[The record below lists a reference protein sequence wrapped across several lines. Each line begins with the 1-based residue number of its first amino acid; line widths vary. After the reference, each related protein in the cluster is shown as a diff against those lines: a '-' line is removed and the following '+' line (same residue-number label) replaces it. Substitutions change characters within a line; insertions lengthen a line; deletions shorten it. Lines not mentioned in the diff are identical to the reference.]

1 MLNEMN
7 ILAIGAHPDDI
18 ELGCGGVLLKSI
30 NEGHNVYAYTLT
42 RGSASGDPEKRCEEL
57 IYSAN
62 YMGLNTLWIDN
73 FPDAKL
79 SLNSDLINH
88 IEYFIRKS
96 NADVVFTHSLLDFH
110 HDHRAVASSTLEA
123 GRYISNIL
131 TYEISITK
139 DFNPQ
144 VFFDISDVIEDKIHL
159 LNVFL
164 SQRGKSFLAADA
176 IKGLAQYRAYQSR
189 LPQNVTHVEAFEII
203 KMGLQSNFSLIES
216 NSSLAVPVRENM
228 STDHLKSTTIE
239 IITNN
244 NDLINYTDIIE
255 YNPPYT
261 IEKKVINNLNPTNF
275 EQNIPINFEQEV
287 N

>member
-1 MLNEMN
+1 MN
-7 ILAIGAHPDDI
+7 ILAIGAHPDDV
-18 ELGCGGVLLKSI
+18 ELGCGGLLLKSI
-30 NEGHNVYAYTLT
+30 NEGHNVYALTLT

-57 IYSAN
+57 VYSAN

-73 FPDAKL
+73 FEDSKL
-79 SLNSDLINH
+79 SLTCDLINH

-110 HDHRAVASSTLEA
+110 HDHRAVAAATREA
-123 GRYISNIL
+123 GRNIINIL

-139 DFNPQ
+139 DFSPQ
-144 VFFDISDVIEDKIHL
+144 VFFDISDVVEDKIHL

-203 KMGLQSNFSLIES
+203 KIGLQSNFSLIQR
-216 NSSLAVPVRENM
+216 NCTLAEPIKENV
-228 STDHLKSTTIE
+228 STGIETSTVE
-239 IITNN
+239 IIRNN
-244 NDLINYTDIIE
+244 NDILDYTDIIE
-255 YNPPYT
+255 YKPP
-261 IEKKVINNLNPTNF
+261 IVKKVTNNFIPTNLEQNITTNF
-275 EQNIPINFEQEV
+275 EQNV

>member
-1 MLNEMN
+1 MN

-57 IYSAN
+57 VYSAN

-73 FPDAKL
+73 FEDSKL
-79 SLNSDLINH
+79 SLTCDLINH

-110 HDHRAVASSTLEA
+110 HDHRAVAAATREA
-123 GRYISNIL
+123 GRNIINIL

-144 VFFDISDVIEDKIHL
+144 VFFDISDVVEDKIHL

-203 KMGLQSNFSLIES
+203 KMGLKSNFSLIQS
-216 NSSLAVPVRENM
+216 NCTLAEPIKGNM
-228 STDHLKSTTIE
+228 STGYETSTVE
-239 IITNN
+239 IIRNN
-244 NDLINYTDIIE
+244 NDILEYTDIIE
-255 YNPPYT
+255 YKPP
-261 IEKKVINNLNPTNF
+261 IVKKVTNNFIPTNL
-275 EQNIPINFEQEV
+275 EQNITTNIEQNV

>member
-1 MLNEMN
+1 MN

-57 IYSAN
+57 VYSAN

-73 FPDAKL
+73 FEDSNL
-79 SLNSDLINH
+79 SLTCDLINH

-110 HDHRAVASSTLEA
+110 HDHRAVAAATREA
-123 GRYISNIL
+123 GRNIINIL

-144 VFFDISDVIEDKIHL
+144 VFFDISDVVEDKIHL

-189 LPQNVTHVEAFEII
+189 LFQNVTHVEAFEII
-203 KMGLQSNFSLIES
+203 KMGLKSNFSLIQS
-216 NSSLAVPVRENM
+216 NCTLAEPIKENV
-228 STDHLKSTTIE
+228 STKCETSTVE
-239 IITNN
+239 IIRNN
-244 NDLINYTDIIE
+244 NDILNYTDIIE
-255 YNPPYT
+255 YKPP
-261 IEKKVINNLNPTNF
+261 IVKKVTNNFVPTNL
-275 EQNIPINFEQEV
+275 EQNITTNIEQNV

>member
-1 MLNEMN
+1 MN

-57 IYSAN
+57 VYSAN

-73 FPDAKL
+73 FEDSKL
-79 SLNSDLINH
+79 SLTCDLINH

-110 HDHRAVASSTLEA
+110 HDHRAVAAATREA
-123 GRYISNIL
+123 GRNIINIL

-144 VFFDISDVIEDKIHL
+144 VFFDISDLVEDKIHL

-203 KMGLQSNFSLIES
+203 KMGLKSNFSLIQS
-216 NSSLAVPVRENM
+216 NCTLAEPIKGNV
-228 STDHLKSTTIE
+228 STGYETSTVE
-239 IITNN
+239 IIRNN
-244 NDLINYTDIIE
+244 NDILEYTDTIE
-255 YNPPYT
+255 YKPP
-261 IEKKVINNLNPTNF
+261 IVKKVTNNFIPTNL
-275 EQNIPINFEQEV
+275 EQNITTNIEQNV

>member
-1 MLNEMN
+1 MN

-57 IYSAN
+57 VYSAN
-62 YMGLNTLWIDN
+62 YMGLNTLWVDT
-73 FPDAKL
+73 FEDSKL
-79 SLNSDLINH
+79 SLTCDLINH

-110 HDHRAVASSTLEA
+110 HDHRAVAAATREA
-123 GRYISNIL
+123 GRNIINIL

-144 VFFDISDVIEDKIHL
+144 VFFDISDVVEDKIHL

-203 KMGLQSNFSLIES
+203 KMGLKSNFSLIQS
-216 NSSLAVPVRENM
+216 NCTLAEPIKGNV
-228 STDHLKSTTIE
+228 STGHETSTVE
-239 IITNN
+239 IIRNN
-244 NDLINYTDIIE
+244 NDILDYTDIIE
-255 YNPPYT
+255 YKPP
-261 IEKKVINNLNPTNF
+261 IVKKVTNNFIPTNL
-275 EQNIPINFEQEV
+275 EQNITTNIEQNV

>member
-1 MLNEMN
+1 MN

-57 IYSAN
+57 VYSAN

-73 FPDAKL
+73 FEDSKL
-79 SLNSDLINH
+79 SLTCDLINH

-110 HDHRAVASSTLEA
+110 HDHRAVAAATREA
-123 GRYISNIL
+123 GRNIINIL

-144 VFFDISDVIEDKIHL
+144 VFFDISDVVEDKIHL

-203 KMGLQSNFSLIES
+203 KMGLKSNFSLIQS
-216 NSSLAVPVRENM
+216 NCTLAEPIKGNV
-228 STDHLKSTTIE
+228 STGHETSTVG
-239 IITNN
+239 IIRNN
-244 NDLINYTDIIE
+244 NDILEYTDIIE
-255 YNPPYT
+255 YKPP
-261 IEKKVINNLNPTNF
+261 IVKKVTNNFIPTNL
-275 EQNIPINFEQEV
+275 EQNITTNIEQNV

>member
-1 MLNEMN
+1 MN
-7 ILAIGAHPDDI
+7 ILAIGAHPDDV

-30 NEGHNVYAYTLT
+30 NEGHNVYALTLT

-57 IYSAN
+57 VYSAN

-73 FPDAKL
+73 FEDSKL
-79 SLNSDLINH
+79 SLTSDLINH

-110 HDHRAVASSTLEA
+110 HDHRAVAAATREA
-123 GRYISNIL
+123 GRNIINIL

-144 VFFDISDVIEDKIHL
+144 VFFDISDVVEDKIHL

-203 KMGLQSNFSLIES
+203 KIGLQSNFSLIER
-216 NSSLAVPVRENM
+216 NCTFAKPIKENV
-228 STDHLKSTTIE
+228 STGIETSTVE
-239 IITNN
+239 IIRNN
-244 NDLINYTDIIE
+244 NDILDYTDIIE
-255 YNPPYT
+255 YNPP
-261 IEKKVINNLNPTNF
+261 IVKKVINDFIPTNIEQNITTNF
-275 EQNIPINFEQEV
+275 EQNV

>member
-1 MLNEMN
+1 MGCRNKEMN
-7 ILAIGAHPDDI
+7 ILAIGAHPDDV

-30 NEGHNVYAYTLT
+30 NEGHNVYALTLT
-42 RGSASGDPEKRCEEL
+42 RGSASGYSEKRCEEL
-57 IYSAN
+57 VYSAN

-73 FPDAKL
+73 FEDSKL
-79 SLNSDLINH
+79 SLTSDLINH

-110 HDHRAVASSTLEA
+110 HDHRAVAAATREA
-123 GRYISNIL
+123 GRNIINIL

-144 VFFDISDVIEDKIHL
+144 VFFDISDVVEDKIHL

-176 IKGLAQYRAYQSR
+176 IKGLVQYRAYQSR

-203 KMGLQSNFSLIES
+203 KIGLQSNFSLIER
-216 NSSLAVPVRENM
+216 NLDIAKPIKENV
-228 STDHLKSTTIE
+228 STGIETSTVE
-239 IITNN
+239 IIRNN
-244 NDLINYTDIIE
+244 NDILDYTDIIE
-255 YNPPYT
+255 YNPP
-261 IEKKVINNLNPTNF
+261 IVKKVINDFIPTNIEQNITTNF
-275 EQNIPINFEQEV
+275 EQNV

>member
-1 MLNEMN
+1 MN

-57 IYSAN
+57 VYSAN

-73 FPDAKL
+73 FEDSKL
-79 SLNSDLINH
+79 SLTCDLINH

-110 HDHRAVASSTLEA
+110 HDHRAVAAATREA
-123 GRYISNIL
+123 GRNIINIL

-144 VFFDISDVIEDKIHL
+144 VFFDISDVVEDKIHL

-203 KMGLQSNFSLIES
+203 KMGLKSNFSLIQS
-216 NSSLAVPVRENM
+216 NCTLAEPIKGNV
-228 STDHLKSTTIE
+228 STGHETSTVE
-239 IITNN
+239 IIRNN
-244 NDLINYTDIIE
+244 NDILEYTDIIE
-255 YNPPYT
+255 YKPP
-261 IEKKVINNLNPTNF
+261 IVKKVTNNFIPTNL
-275 EQNIPINFEQEV
+275 EQNITTNIEQNV

>member
-1 MLNEMN
+1 MN

-57 IYSAN
+57 VYSAN

-73 FPDAKL
+73 FEDSKL
-79 SLNSDLINH
+79 SLTCDLINH

-110 HDHRAVASSTLEA
+110 HDHRAVAAATREA
-123 GRYISNIL
+123 GRNIINIL

-144 VFFDISDVIEDKIHL
+144 VFFDISDVVEDKIHL

-203 KMGLQSNFSLIES
+203 KMGLKSNFSLIQS
-216 NSSLAVPVRENM
+216 NCTLAEPIKGNV
-228 STDHLKSTTIE
+228 STGYETSTVE
-239 IITNN
+239 IIRNN
-244 NDLINYTDIIE
+244 NDILEYTDIIE
-255 YNPPYT
+255 YKPP
-261 IEKKVINNLNPTNF
+261 IVKKVTNNFIPTNL
-275 EQNIPINFEQEV
+275 EQNITTNIEQNV

>member
-1 MLNEMN
+1 MN

-57 IYSAN
+57 VYSAN

-73 FPDAKL
+73 FEDSKL
-79 SLNSDLINH
+79 SLTCDLINH

-110 HDHRAVASSTLEA
+110 HDHRAVAAATREA
-123 GRYISNIL
+123 GRNIINIL

-144 VFFDISDVIEDKIHL
+144 VFFDISDVVEDKIHL

-203 KMGLQSNFSLIES
+203 KMGLKSNFSLIQS
-216 NSSLAVPVRENM
+216 NCTLAEPIKGNVSTGYEM
-228 STDHLKSTTIE
+228 STVE
-239 IITNN
+239 IIRNN
-244 NDLINYTDIIE
+244 NDILEYTDIIE
-255 YNPPYT
+255 YKPP
-261 IEKKVINNLNPTNF
+261 IVKKVTNNFIPTNL
-275 EQNIPINFEQEV
+275 EQNITTNIEQNV

>member
-1 MLNEMN
+1 MN
-7 ILAIGAHPDDI
+7 ILAIGAHPDDV
-18 ELGCGGVLLKSI
+18 ELGCGGLLLKSI
-30 NEGHNVYAYTLT
+30 NEGHNVYALTLT

-57 IYSAN
+57 VYSAN

-73 FPDAKL
+73 FEDSKL
-79 SLNSDLINH
+79 SLTSDLINH

-110 HDHRAVASSTLEA
+110 HDHRAVAAATREA
-123 GRYISNIL
+123 GRNIINIL

-144 VFFDISDVIEDKIHL
+144 VFFDISDVVEDKIHL

-203 KMGLQSNFSLIES
+203 KIGLQSNFSLIQR
-216 NSSLAVPVRENM
+216 NCTIAKPIKENV
-228 STDHLKSTTIE
+228 STGIEPSTIE
-239 IITNN
+239 IIRNN
-244 NDLINYTDIIE
+244 NDILDYTDMIE
-255 YNPPYT
+255 YKPP
-261 IEKKVINNLNPTNF
+261 IVKKVTNNFIPTNLEQNITTNF
-275 EQNIPINFEQEV
+275 EQNV

>member
-1 MLNEMN
+1 MN
-7 ILAIGAHPDDI
+7 ILAIGAHPDDV

-30 NEGHNVYAYTLT
+30 NEGHNVYALTLT
-42 RGSASGDPEKRCEEL
+42 RGSASGNPEKRCEEL
-57 IYSAN
+57 VYSAN

-73 FPDAKL
+73 FEDSKL
-79 SLNSDLINH
+79 SLTSDLINH

-110 HDHRAVASSTLEA
+110 HDHRAVAAATREA
-123 GRYISNIL
+123 GRNIINIL

-144 VFFDISDVIEDKIHL
+144 VFFDISDVVEDKIHL

-203 KMGLQSNFSLIES
+203 KIGLQSNFSLIER
-216 NSSLAVPVRENM
+216 NCTIRE
-228 STDHLKSTTIE
+228 
-239 IITNN
+239 TNKRKCVYWN
-244 NDLINYTDIIE
+244 
-255 YNPPYT
+255 
-261 IEKKVINNLNPTNF
+261 
-275 EQNIPINFEQEV
+275 
-287 N
+287 

>member
-1 MLNEMN
+1 MN

-73 FPDAKL
+73 FEDSKL
-79 SLNSDLINH
+79 SLTSDLINH

-96 NADVVFTHSLLDFH
+96 NADIVFTHSLLDFH
-110 HDHRAVASSTLEA
+110 HDHRAVAAATREA
-123 GRYISNIL
+123 GRNIINIL

-144 VFFDISDVIEDKIHL
+144 VFFDISDVVEDKIHL

-164 SQRGKSFLAADA
+164 SQRGKSFLAANA

-203 KMGLQSNFSLIES
+203 KMGLKSNFSLIQS
-216 NSSLAVPVRENM
+216 NCTLAEPIKGNVSTGHEIFTEHETSSV
-228 STDHLKSTTIE
+228 E
-239 IITNN
+239 IIRNN
-244 NDLINYTDIIE
+244 KDILVYTDIIE
-255 YNPPYT
+255 YKPP
-261 IEKKVINNLNPTNF
+261 IVKKVINNFVPTDL
-275 EQNIPINFEQEV
+275 EQNITTNIEQNV